1 MLSQQAPHQTL
12 SQPKSRHNYDQSPPL
27 CHPLPPPPY
36 LLPFL
41 QQLLVRQDPSGHEHI
56 QGYTGNTMRP
66 ADDQPEL
73 KAMGDT
79 SLYKDKVD
87 RAGEAVKDLVTGSG
101 GSSSVAHQTADNRP
115 DGIEVR
121 SGGGRRG
128 GGEAGGSQ
136 RLSMPTVCNRLP
148 LQRHPSH
155 SYSCHTL

>member
-1 MLSQQAPHQTL
+1 M
-12 SQPKSRHNYDQSPPL
+12 